1 MYALTSEQM
10 KQLDHYTIQQ
20 LGIAGP
26 TLMEIAGNA
35 VVMTCREQ
43 QLLDGTIAVLC
54 GSGNNGGDGFVIAR
68 RLMDLGYDVSI
79 GLAVEAARIKG
90 DARVHYDILMRRNIP
105 VTFLKTEVQAQ
116 TFLSGTTTIIDC
128 LLGTGIS
135 GQLRG
140 TYAWLIP
147 FINTLRKRVIAVD
160 IPSGLNAN
168 DGTFDDAIYAHT
180 TITLAQPKIGFYL
193 QHASQVLGEVVVAD
207 ISVPPSLVETLQL
220 EAPQIIT
227 EDDVR
232 NALPKRVRHGHKG
245 TFGHGAVI
253 GGSAHYVGAP
263 LYSAKA
269 AFHSGIGLVSL
280 VVPETLMPAM
290 MLQAPESLLKACE
303 ARDGSLT
310 VTGVAA
316 YEFSNLRAL
325 AFGPGLGRAKHLSQ
339 LAEWLLAVEGP
350 QTLIIDA
357 DGLYALKPHLS
368 MIKGCAKT
376 VIVTP
381 HPGEMAMLCDT
392 TVADIEG
399 NRLQYATQ
407 FAKRTG
413 AYTLLKGHR
422 TIIATPSGDTWLLPI
437 GDDALG
443 KGGSGDVLTG
453 LILSFVTQGAT
464 PLQAM
469 QAASYIQAASAT
481 TLAERHSHYSVTPEM
496 VIAHIGDTLR
506 QFECSRVLPD
516 K

>member
-10 KQLDHYTIQQ
+10 KQLDYYTIHQ
-20 LGIAGP
+20 LGVAGP

-35 VVMTCREQ
+35 VVMACRER
-43 QLLDGTIAVLC
+43 QLLEGKITVLC

-68 RLMDLGYDVSI
+68 RLIDLGYDVSI
-79 GLAVEAARIKG
+79 GVAVEAARIQG
-90 DARVHYDILMRRNIP
+90 DARVHYELVIRRNIP
-105 VTFLKTEVQAQ
+105 VTFLTTEAQAYA
-116 TFLSGTTTIIDC
+116 FLNEASTIVDC

-147 FINTLRKRVIAVD
+147 MINTLQKRIIAVD
-160 IPSGLNAN
+160 VPSGLNAN
-168 DGTFDDAIYAHT
+168 SGTFDAAIYAHT
-180 TITLAQPKIGFYL
+180 TVTLAQPKIGFYL
-193 QHASQVLGEVVVAD
+193 QHASQVLGEVVVVD

-220 EAPQIIT
+220 DAPQIIT
-227 EDDVR
+227 ADVVR

-253 GGSAHYVGAP
+253 GGSLHYVGAP

-280 VVPETLMPAM
+280 VVPEPLMSAM
-290 MLQAPESLLKACE
+290 MLQAPEALLKACE
-303 ARDGSLT
+303 ARDGYLT
-310 VTGVAA
+310 VDGVAA
-316 YEFSNLRAL
+316 YDFSNLRAL
-325 AFGPGLGRAKHLSQ
+325 AFGPGLGRAEHLTE
-339 LAEWLLAVEGP
+339 LAAWLLAVEGP

-368 MIKGCAKT
+368 VIKACAKM

-392 TVADIEG
+392 TVAHIEA
-399 NRLQYATQ
+399 NRLHYATQ
-407 FAKRTG
+407 FSKRTG

-422 TIIATPSGDTWLLPI
+422 TIIATPSGDAWILPI

-453 LILSFVTQGAT
+453 LILSFATQGAT

-469 QAASYIQAASAT
+469 QAASYVQAACAT
-481 TLAERHSHYSVTPEM
+481 TLAARHSHYSVTPEM
-496 VIAHIGDTLR
+496 VIIDIGDTLR
-506 QFECSRVLPD
+506 QFE
-516 K
+516 